1 MTPGE
6 NWNTPQAQTCLQRCV
21 TLFKHD
27 APACSVSHLAGRQR
41 MSAQQHRGT
50 SGRGKKSPV
59 RARKDGQMS
68 TDVLP
73 EGGNVK
79 MVHLSGGGGGLEICS
94 YLSIWEKASVFE
106 ALQDMNNTL
115 VKPLIL

>member
-6 NWNTPQAQTCLQRCV
+6 NWNTPQAQTRLQRCV
-21 TLFKHD
+21 TLFSHD
-27 APACSVSHLAGRQR
+27 APACSVSHLTARQR
-41 MSAQQHRGT
+41 VSARQRRGT
-50 SGRGKKSPV
+50 NV
-59 RARKDGQMS
+59 QVACKDGQMS
-68 TDVLP
+68 ADVLT

-79 MVHLSGGGGGLEICS
+79 MELGGEVCS

-106 ALQDMNNTL
+106 ALQDMNNTS